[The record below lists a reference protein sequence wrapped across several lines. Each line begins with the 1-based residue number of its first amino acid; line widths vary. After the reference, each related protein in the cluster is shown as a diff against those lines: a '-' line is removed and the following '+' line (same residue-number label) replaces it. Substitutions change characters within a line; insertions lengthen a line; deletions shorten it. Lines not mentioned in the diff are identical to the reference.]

1 MMLRRSKA
9 ERRRGAATTVE
20 MAAVLSVLVLF
31 LFSIFEYGRYVMI
44 ENLLINAV
52 REGCRYALV
61 NCQSTTVVSDTQN
74 LVTQKMA
81 GLSSQLTNLNITVFP
96 TNNPTA
102 ALSTTNPDDPITVSA
117 TGTLHA
123 LFPALPFIPSSFSMT
138 TATVMVCEGN

>member
-1 MMLRRSKA
+1 M
-9 ERRRGAATTVE
+9 
-20 MAAVLSVLVLF
+20 LSVLVLF
-31 LFSIFEYGRYVMI
+31 LFSVFEYGRYVMI
-44 ENLLINAV
+44 ENVLINAV

-61 NCQSTTVVSDTQN
+61 HCQDTTVVADTQA

-81 GLSSQLTNLNITVFP
+81 GLNSQLTGFTVTAFP

-102 ALSTTNPDDPITVSA
+102 ALSTANPDDPITVSA
-117 TGTLHA
+117 IGTLKA